1 MFIYKISI
9 IILICQ
15 KLGTLGPIQQKI
27 KLPSPNVYTESQPIA
42 LILVVFLIIGFESRK
57 C

>member
-42 LILVVFLIIGFESRK
+42 LIIVVFLIIGFESRK
-57 C
+57 W

>member
-1 MFIYKISI
+1 MFVYKISI

-15 KLGTLGPIQQKI
+15 KLETLGRIQQKI

-42 LILVVFLIIGFESRK
+42 LILIVFLIIGFESRK
-57 C
+57 W